1 MDDALRALADPH
13 RRRILALVR
22 HEEMPAGAIAAWF
35 ILSRPAISQH
45 LKVLSN
51 AGLVSMRREGTR
63 RLYRAVPERLDE
75 VRAYLDRLWDDG
87 LVRLKAAAE
96 AEQRMRADGGT

>member
-1 MDDALRALADPH
+1 MDDTLRALADPH

-35 ILSRPAISQH
+35 MLSRPAISQH
-45 LKVLSN
+45 LKVLAG
-51 AGLVSMRREGTR
+51 AGLVSMRRDGTR
-63 RLYRAVPERLDE
+63 RLYRAEPDRLDE

-96 AEQRMRADGGT
+96 AEQTSKTDGGT